1 MKKGKYIIAAV
12 LILIA
17 AALLC
22 SGFLNNS
29 LEVEAVK
36 VEQEYI
42 KDSFTENAVVKKGE
56 TVEILSEITAKVK
69 QVYVNKNEYIK
80 KGDKIALLD
89 SSDYEYELKLRQ
101 NNIENYQNQI
111 AEVLNNEKNKKK
123 ELEFSLEQ
131 INEQI
136 KGLEIKKK
144 SNEISKVVNVSP
156 NEYLETLKISLE
168 LANSNYSYAKDT
180 FDNVKKLYEAG
191 TSSKAELDKVQNEL
205 NAAKAAAEQAQ
216 KQYDFSMAE
225 AEKLEFKDIDTYY
238 YKYQDEEI
246 DNNISNLK
254 IQAKSLED
262 KLNTDYS
269 SDTIKQLENAVK
281 SEELTIEQLE
291 KNIAKCT
298 ISAQESGYIT
308 ELPIQN
314 TSNIVAG
321 MSAASIQKEDTLILE
336 AEVLTSSVP
345 YLNKGDKVILTQK
358 LRNEDITRTGV
369 IKEVYSFAQ
378 KGISALGLDEY
389 RVKVIIE
396 TSDNAQALKEGY
408 ELEAEFL
415 AFEQENAIAV
425 SNSSIF
431 EAEGK
436 KYVFKVENGK
446 AVKTEIQI
454 GHKTNTKTLIASG
467 VDTGD
472 TIVYNADTEGLTDG
486 KEVKCTYR

>member
-205 NAAKAAAEQAQ
+205 NAAKAAVEQAQ

-281 SEELTIEQLE
+281 SEELAIEQLE

-358 LRNEDITRTGV
+358 LRNEDITRTGA

-467 VDTGD
+467 VNAGD